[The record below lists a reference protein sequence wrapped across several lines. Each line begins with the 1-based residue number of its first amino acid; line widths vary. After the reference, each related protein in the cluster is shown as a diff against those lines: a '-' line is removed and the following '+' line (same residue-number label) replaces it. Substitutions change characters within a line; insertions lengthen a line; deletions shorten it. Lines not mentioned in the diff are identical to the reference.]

1 MENSLAS
8 ELLSEIKRESR
19 RRFILL
25 IICIALLFIT
35 NLSWLIAWNLPS
47 EEISSESYE
56 LEGDEGSNVILNGE
70 GEVSINGEKADF
82 TKPELDYFRENCN
95 FVGIEIKVFELRS
108 QGVPLEEIAEITNM
122 SVDGIKKV
130 SRRVN
135 KKIIKTL

>member
-1 MENSLAS
+1 MK
-8 ELLSEIKRESR
+8 I
-19 RRFILL
+19 
-25 IICIALLFIT
+25 
-35 NLSWLIAWNLPS
+35 
-47 EEISSESYE
+47 
-56 LEGDEGSNVILNGE
+56 
-70 GEVSINGEKADF
+70 ADF

-108 QGVPLEEIAEITNM
+108 QGFPLEEIAEITNM